1 MHKKTK
7 LISLIFIL
15 LITTSFNADNKVTM
29 DYTEAQKAFELLN
42 DIRMNPEKYHK
53 ILDYKKNLKVT
64 RTRLAWNDTL
74 AEVAEHK
81 AFDMAQHNYFDH
93 VDRKGYGINYYIE
106 KAGYRMDD
114 MWTKN
119 PKNNF
124 FESLC
129 GGDET
134 GEQVIIDLIT
144 DKDVESLKHRKHLL
158 GVGEWYSTLKD
169 IGIGFARREEGS
181 FYTTYISIIIAK
193 HDDTNSPQSDTVKKN
208 TKKNN

>member
-1 MHKKTK
+1 MIKTSK
-7 LISLIFIL
+7 LIAFIFIL
-15 LITTSFNADNKVTM
+15 LTITSFQPDNKVTM
-29 DYTEAQKAFELLN
+29 DYTEAQKAYELLN
-42 DIRMNPEKYHK
+42 EIRMNPVKYHK
-53 ILDYKKNLKVT
+53 ALHYKKNLKT
-64 RTRLAWNDTL
+64 THTQLQWNDTL
-74 AEVAEHK
+74 AEVAEAK
-81 AFDMAQHNYFDH
+81 AYDMALHNYFDH
-93 VDRKGYGINYYIE
+93 VDRKGFGINYYIE

-181 FYTTYISIIIAK
+181 FYTTYISIVIAK
-193 HDDTNSPQSDTVKKN
+193 HQ
-208 TKKNN
+208 